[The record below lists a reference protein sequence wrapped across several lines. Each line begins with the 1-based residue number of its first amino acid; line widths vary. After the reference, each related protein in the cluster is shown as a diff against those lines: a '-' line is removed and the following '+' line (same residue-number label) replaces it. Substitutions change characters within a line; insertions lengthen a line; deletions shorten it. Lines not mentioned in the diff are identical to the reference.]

1 MLGAYPEITSN
12 NSPFYILDT
21 RNLTWV
27 TQFEPETT
35 FEPETAALTTAE
47 IIGIVLGAVGLVA
60 IVIIAGLLGYRS
72 YKKRRIYRPKRA
84 KHCMSYN

>member
-1 MLGAYPEITSN
+1 MLGTTGTEATLN

-21 RNLTWV
+21 RNFAWV
-27 TQFEPETT
+27 TQFEPD
-35 FEPETAALTTAE
+35 EPETPLATAE
-47 IIGIVLGAVGLVA
+47 IIGIVLGAVILVA
-60 IVIIAGLLGYRS
+60 IAIIAGFLGYRS